1 MRRRSGSSARASAG
15 LWQESPADTSD
26 HAGGAAEP
34 TSSEERRLIRFFAGH
49 GAIGVAVGWGIL
61 GALVALDVGR
71 LGELLYRSEQ
81 WLLTLGLAAS
91 GFAGTFGA
99 VAIATALFLLPKD

>member
-26 HAGGAAEP
+26 HAGAAEP